1 VIVFNNK
8 FNQIEGI
15 ILSFVVRLS
24 YIGILFIFTCLY
36 LKYLNLTA
44 MNDKINDLLDHYRK
58 GGLSRR
64 DFFGK
69 LVAITGSTAAA
80 MAMLPSF
87 GNISS
92 VNELTQETDADLVT
106 EFIKYAGETGDMK
119 AYLARPK
126 AAKKYPAVIVIHENR
141 GLQPHIM
148 DVTRRMA
155 REGFLSIA
163 PDALSPLGGTPEDI
177 SKVGE
182 MFKQLNNEQTVKNFV
197 AAVKYLKSNPN
208 SNGNVGCTGFCW
220 GGAMTNQVAVNAPDL
235 KAAVPYYGRQP
246 AAADVAKIKAPILAH
261 YAENDQGINAGI
273 PAFEE
278 ALKNAKIEYQ
288 IFTYPG
294 TQHAFNNDTN
304 AQRYNEEAAKLA
316 WKRTVDFFKAKLK

>member
-1 VIVFNNK
+1 
-8 FNQIEGI
+8 
-15 ILSFVVRLS
+15 
-24 YIGILFIFTCLY
+24 
-36 LKYLNLTA
+36 
-44 MNDKINDLLDHYRK
+44 MDDKINDLFDRYRN
-58 GGLSRR
+58 GGISRR

-69 LVAITGSTAAA
+69 LVVITGSTATA

-87 GNISS
+87 GNAPS
-92 VNELTQETDADLVT
+92 VNELTQETDADIVT

-126 AAKKYPAVIVIHENR
+126 ANKKYPAVIVIHENR

-155 REGFLSIA
+155 REGFLSLA
-163 PDALSPLGGTPEDI
+163 PDALTPVGGTPEDI
-177 SKVGE
+177 NAAPAL
-182 MFKQLNNEQTVKNFV
+182 FKQLNNEQTIKNFV

-246 AAADVAKIKAPILAH
+246 APEDVAKIKAPILAH
-261 YAENDQGINAGI
+261 YASDDQGINAGI

-278 ALKNAKIEYQ
+278 ALKKAKIEYQ
-288 IFTYPG
+288 VFTYPG

-304 AQRYNEEAAKLA
+304 PGRYNEEAAKLA
-316 WKRTVDFFKAKLK
+316 WKRTVDFFKQKLK